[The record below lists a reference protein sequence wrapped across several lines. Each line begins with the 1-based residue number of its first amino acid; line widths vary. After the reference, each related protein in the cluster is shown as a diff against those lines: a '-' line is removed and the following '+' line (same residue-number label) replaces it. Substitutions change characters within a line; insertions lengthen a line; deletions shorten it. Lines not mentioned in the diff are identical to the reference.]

1 MKPNNKIVSPAG
13 GLGRIHAGRLR
24 HYALR
29 ATASVVEKFAYL
41 SKELST
47 NE

>member
-1 MKPNNKIVSPAG
+1 MKPNNKIMSPAA

-29 ATASVVEKFAYL
+29 ASAPVVEKLAYL